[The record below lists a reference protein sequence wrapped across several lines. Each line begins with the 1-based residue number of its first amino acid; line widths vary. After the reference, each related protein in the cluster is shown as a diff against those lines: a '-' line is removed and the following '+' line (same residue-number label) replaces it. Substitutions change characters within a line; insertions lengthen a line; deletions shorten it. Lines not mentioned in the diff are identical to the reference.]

1 MNGAGRFAELIYAT
15 VIFRT
20 FTIEFSVPDA
30 ASWWYLWLKRESGW
44 MPELSPQLCTSFK
57 IRSIYM
63 VTASKWWEGPNG

>member
-1 MNGAGRFAELIYAT
+1 
-15 VIFRT
+15 
-20 FTIEFSVPDA
+20 
-30 ASWWYLWLKRESGW
+30 